1 MVEDRHSAGAADST
15 PLAFWDVLAPHL
27 SFIEDNYLD
36 ARSARRLMSQLQEP
50 VLVVGAGQ
58 GLIVAEIR
66 KKGIRCDGVDWS
78 AEMVKFAQLRRGID
92 LIQAEGSALPI
103 ADGAYATV
111 IYATGVIDFMG
122 DERAITAML
131 REGRRVAKDS
141 GKMLIAFYRQSD
153 ALESFMAA
161 VGLLKGNV
169 VAVKE
174 SLELYLLN
182 PVQVTAWAAKR
193 TGRSSLGAAALMLR
207 MLLLTT
213 MQEKMLTFKMQKV
226 FRRLDDPKLLLDA
239 APQSQPYRNETEI
252 RRLFDRLKIPVQEL
266 ERFASCYIARI

>member
-1 MVEDRHSAGAADST
+1 
-15 PLAFWDVLAPHL
+15 
-27 SFIEDNYLD
+27 
-36 ARSARRLMSQLQEP
+36 
-50 VLVVGAGQ
+50 
-58 GLIVAEIR
+58 
-66 KKGIRCDGVDWS
+66 
-78 AEMVKFAQLRRGID
+78 MVKFAKLRRGID
-92 LIQAEGSALPI
+92 LIQAQGSALPI

-141 GKMLIAFYRQSD
+141 GKMLMAFYRQSD

-252 RRLFDRLKIPVQEL
+252 RRLFDRLKIPLQRL